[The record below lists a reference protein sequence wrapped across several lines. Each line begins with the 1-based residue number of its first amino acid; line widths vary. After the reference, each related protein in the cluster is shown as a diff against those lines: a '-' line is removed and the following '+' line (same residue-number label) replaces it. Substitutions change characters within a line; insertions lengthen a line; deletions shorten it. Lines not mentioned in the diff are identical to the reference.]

1 MDNVRMH
8 KHNTNNNNNSK
19 IYYGVTLENA
29 AIEWE
34 RESERYHP
42 HGIVVSESL
51 NVIRNGNW
59 CYILSRE
66 WKKKR

>member
-1 MDNVRMH
+1 MH

-51 NVIRNGNW
+51 NVIRNGN
-59 CYILSRE
+59 
-66 WKKKR
+66 